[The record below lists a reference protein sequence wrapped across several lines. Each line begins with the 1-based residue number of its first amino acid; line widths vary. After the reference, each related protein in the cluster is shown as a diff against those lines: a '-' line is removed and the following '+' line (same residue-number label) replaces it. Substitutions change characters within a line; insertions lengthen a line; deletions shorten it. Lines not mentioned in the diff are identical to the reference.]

1 MISQLLPEVVQL
13 CTPSPPIA
21 RATYVAALFR
31 AVQLTLTVEFFR
43 VSWRFTGMQGADGNK
58 AENNLVF
65 DLNENLQ

>member
-21 RATYVAALFR
+21 RAAYVAALFC
-31 AVQLTLTVEFFR
+31 AVQLTLTVEKFFR
-43 VSWRFTGMQGADGNK
+43 VSCRFTGMQGADGNK
-58 AENNLVF
+58 AENNF